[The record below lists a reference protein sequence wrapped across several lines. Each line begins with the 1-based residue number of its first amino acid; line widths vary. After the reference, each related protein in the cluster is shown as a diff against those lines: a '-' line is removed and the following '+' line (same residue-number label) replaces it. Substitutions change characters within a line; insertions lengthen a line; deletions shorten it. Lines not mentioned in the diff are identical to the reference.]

1 MTPVMIKYLG
11 FFMIMVCIKNILE
24 LVGCEKKIF
33 KILSSAG
40 IILASVLFLL
50 TYALSYPYLG

>member
-11 FFMIMVCIKNILE
+11 FFMMMVCIKNILE
-24 LVGCEKKIF
+24 LVECEKKIF

-40 IILASVLFLL
+40 IILASILFLL